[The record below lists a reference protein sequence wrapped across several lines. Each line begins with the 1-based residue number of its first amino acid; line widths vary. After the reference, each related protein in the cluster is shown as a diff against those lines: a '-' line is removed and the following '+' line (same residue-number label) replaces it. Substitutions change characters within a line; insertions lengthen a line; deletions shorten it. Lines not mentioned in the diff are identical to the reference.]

1 MVKPSSARPYDPAP
15 APAPSDTG
23 VGHRAPRRAVPG
35 RRRGLRVGAAVLVLA
50 AAAAYPVYRFVLR
63 DDADPKPDAQV
74 GTCLAAFDGFMGSA
88 PRPAT
93 VDCGAPAAR
102 WRITAVF
109 GTDHGAVPCRSLA
122 PDKGY
127 EAGLEWRDAQG
138 GFVCLT
144 VTPYTTYDDYGDA
157 GTVPY
162 EFNEADFARLKSRLL
177 AATGQPAGQSAGQ
190 PAGQGS
196 GQTAG

>member
-1 MVKPSSARPYDPAP
+1 MVKPSSARPHDPAP
-15 APAPSDTG
+15 VAAPSDTG
-23 VGHRAPRRAVPG
+23 HRAPRGAAPG
-35 RRRGLRVGAAVLVLA
+35 RRRALRLGVAVLVLA

-63 DDADPKPDAQV
+63 DDARGKADAQV
-74 GTCLAAFDGFMGSA
+74 GTCLAAFDGFMGAA

-93 VDCGAPAAR
+93 VDCAAPAAR

-109 GTDHGAVPCRSLA
+109 GADHGAVPCRSLA

-162 EFNEADFARLKSRLL
+162 DFNEADFARLKSRLL
-177 AATGQPAGQSAGQ
+177 AATGQPAGQ
-190 PAGQGS
+190 
-196 GQTAG
+196 TAG